1 VKKTFAVLAAVAALA
16 GCVKDDSSV
25 RMATEATFA
34 PYEFLRGQE
43 VVGVD
48 VEVCRA
54 IAQKLG
60 KEFRVENMDFDA
72 IIPAVISGKADLA
85 AAGITIT
92 EDRKQNVDFSIPYVK
107 TGIVVIYKK
116 ASPYKGDLA
125 LLKGK
130 KVGVQSGTTSDTY
143 VLEKLGQE
151 PERFRNF
158 SEACASL
165 VSGRCDFV
173 IADSEIAKNAVK
185 GEDMLAHSDFLTSEE
200 FAIAVKKG
208 RPELLKAVNETIAE
222 LKADGRLAKWI
233 LQYTEESDKLKEK

>member
-1 VKKTFAVLAAVAALA
+1 VKKAFAVLAAVGALT
-16 GCVKDDSSV
+16 GCMRNGDVVK
-25 RMATEATFA
+25 MATEATFA
-34 PYEFLRGQE
+34 PYEFLRGRE

-54 IAQKLG
+54 VAQKLG
-60 KEFRVENMDFDA
+60 KEFHVENMDFDA
-72 IIPAVISGKADLA
+72 VIPAVISGKADLA

-92 EDRKQNVDFSIPYVK
+92 EDRRKNVDFSIPYVK

-116 ASPYKGDLA
+116 ANPYKGVAQLR
-125 LLKGK
+125 GK
-130 KVGVQSGTTSDTY
+130 KIGVQGGTTSETF

-151 PERFRNF
+151 PERCRNF

-185 GEDMLAHSDFLTSEE
+185 GEAALAYSDFLTSEE
-200 FAIAVKKG
+200 FAIAVGKG
-208 RPELLKAVNETIAE
+208 RPELLKAVNETIVE
-222 LKADGRLAKWI
+222 LQADGRLAAWI
-233 LQYTEESDKLKEK
+233 SQYTEESDKLKEK